1 MKWVLLSFEIRKLC
15 CPTLYFDILKKE
27 FGKFGVFHSEL
38 SIDEM
43 MVRYYGKHSAK
54 MFLRGK
60 PIKFGYKI
68 WCLTSSNGFLY
79 NFSPYCGKTEKKEGP
94 LGARVINELI
104 DVIPESEYPNH
115 KLFLT
120 TFLTV

>member
-1 MKWVLLSFEIRKLC
+1 MYWEQAPYVGVPLVFNSMPRNRFREIKKFIHLNDNSKIDKTDKMYKLR
-15 CPTLYFDILKKE
+15 LYFDILKKE

-43 MVRYYGKHSAK
+43 MVRYYGKHPAK

-68 WCLTSSNGFLY
+68 
-79 NFSPYCGKTEKKEGP
+79 
-94 LGARVINELI
+94 
-104 DVIPESEYPNH
+104 
-115 KLFLT
+115 
-120 TFLTV
+120 